1 MYHMYDT
8 SHQEAC
14 VKHVPTTT
22 PLETPTERMVRLT
35 HLLQEVVAAASP
47 PPPPTTTTGW
57 VEILTTREVA
67 AMLRLTTGTVRRLH
81 RQGKLRAIPG
91 MESKLLFTLE
101 AVLEFVRGKS

>member
-1 MYHMYDT
+1 M
-8 SHQEAC
+8 
-14 VKHVPTTT
+14 KHVPTTP
-22 PLETPTERMVRLT
+22 PLETPTERMARLT

-47 PPPPTTTTGW
+47 PPATTTGW

-67 AMLRLTTGTVRRLH
+67 AMLRVTPATVRRLH